1 MNKKIST
8 MFAST
13 LLMVG
18 AVFSTADAQ
27 VSKTVDLYAPGSN
40 YYYIGLPA
48 AAGQGST
55 AYLKAVEVENTVGAN
70 KGKTFISLEGETTVD
85 QNEIDAYLFQIEK
98 VSDGALVPTY
108 YFKLKSKEYGTYVVF
123 KGGTDLT
130 EGVGLT
136 ATSLDLIAAGDDENA
151 VKTYVNQICIE
162 SSVISSD
169 KKKAEVKANTGMVFV
184 PFTIAGTNANTDELK
199 LDASGTP
206 LLTVE
211 ASTGGTKLQFFGV
224 STETVAASDLNGT
237 LKNGFILNAKDVE
250 DNIFA
255 DQTIKAFTVSG
266 SSIQVDGSDYTIPEG
281 TYFATSYPKELAS
294 ANVTTISDPD
304 LFRQCT
310 FIALDPVTNLNTKKD
325 DTQKAEQ
332 KAGKNFGLKL
342 VDGDDFNFYTETDED
357 AAGYAEK
364 ISQGSQVSVYNA
376 IFKVETNKDNEDKY
390 SLTVEKFRYK
400 KEADKNAHGEETVR
414 VAISTIDDEKVLA
427 TATGDAQFAFTL
439 GDVPVVKPIDLLN
452 DSTASVYN
460 IRFVSGEKADSEKG
474 KYLGVTVKAAGTYI
488 FSAQGSAIA
497 ELGNPQYQFVISD
510 VNAEDN
516 EITFTNRE
524 TGEDFTCVLFSTD
537 EENQYLVADGNSTQF
552 TVANLKKDGSVE
564 YASNAMNLE
573 GTTIELT
580 KATVDK
586 FAGFAN
592 RSEND
597 GYTFIK
603 FALDNVSDD
612 NLFMMVL
619 DNGTPGAP
627 AYDVEKA
634 TDKEELASLF
644 ELVKSEKPL
653 YIRNNYAYEKD
664 DVATIKTKADTVAY
678 YTYAIKW
685 INPELDKVYY
695 LNHDLDVVVATS
707 DDPADEDQFIIKE
720 NKDGSVYI
728 VKEGE
733 LDENGEAI
741 ACDENGVVTIDAVP
755 YIIEDA
761 DAVKSYLS
769 AEQLGASLEAKEQ
782 HVAFKSTTGGYLS
795 MNEDAEGV
803 VAIKTAADEDLT
815 FWLDTADIDATLP
828 SFFISKGVK
837 DAEERMFMYFAED
850 SADYYIN
857 NPHYRFDNGSVK
869 MIFKA
874 GTLTNSDTLATTVNG
889 KAVNVS
895 VEPNADG
902 TLGGLNN
909 FKFQIFK
916 ANEGDDDAYVI
927 RCKENNKYLTSTNGL
942 LTLGSRANAIKVYAE
957 FQEAPTANEGVEVA
971 GVKVIAGNGQ
981 LTIAG
986 AAGKKVVIS
995 NILGQV
1001 VANTVVSS
1009 DNATIAAPQ
1018 GIVVVAVEGEEAVKA
1033 IVK

>member
-1 MNKKIST
+1 MT
-8 MFAST
+8 
-13 LLMVG
+13 
-18 AVFSTADAQ
+18 
-27 VSKTVDLYAPGSN
+27 
-40 YYYIGLPA
+40 
-48 AAGQGST
+48 
-55 AYLKAVEVENTVGAN
+55 VEN
-70 KGKTFISLEGETTVD
+70 
-85 QNEIDAYLFQIEK
+85 
-98 VSDGALVPTY
+98 
-108 YFKLKSKEYGTYVVF
+108 
-123 KGGTDLT
+123 
-130 EGVGLT
+130 
-136 ATSLDLIAAGDDENA
+136 
-151 VKTYVNQICIE
+151 
-162 SSVISSD
+162 
-169 KKKAEVKANTGMVFV
+169 
-184 PFTIAGTNANTDELK
+184 
-199 LDASGTP
+199 
-206 LLTVE
+206 
-211 ASTGGTKLQFFGV
+211 
-224 STETVAASDLNGT
+224 
-237 LKNGFILNAKDVE
+237 
-250 DNIFA
+250 
-255 DQTIKAFTVSG
+255 
-266 SSIQVDGSDYTIPEG
+266 
-281 TYFATSYPKELAS
+281 
-294 ANVTTISDPD
+294 
-304 LFRQCT
+304 
-310 FIALDPVTNLNTKKD
+310 
-325 DTQKAEQ
+325 
-332 KAGKNFGLKL
+332 
-342 VDGDDFNFYTETDED
+342 
-357 AAGYAEK
+357 
-364 ISQGSQVSVYNA
+364 
-376 IFKVETNKDNEDKY
+376 
-390 SLTVEKFRYK
+390 FRYK
-400 KEADKNAHGEETVR
+400 KEADKNEHGTATVR
-414 VAISTIDDEKVLA
+414 VGISTIDDEKVVA

-439 GDVPVVKPIDLLN
+439 GDAPVVKPIDLLN
-452 DSTASVYN
+452 ESAASVYN

-474 KYLGVTVKAAGTYI
+474 KYLGVTVKSSGTYI

-537 EENQYLVADGNSTQF
+537 KENQYLVADGNTQF
-552 TVANLKKDGSVE
+552 TVANLTKDGSVD
-564 YASNAMNLE
+564 YASSPMNLE

-619 DNGTPGAP
+619 DNGTPGVP
-627 AYDVEKA
+627 NYDVKKA

-644 ELVKSEKPL
+644 ELVKSEKPV

-664 DVATIKTKADTVAY
+664 DVATIKTKADTVDY

-695 LNHDLDVVVATS
+695 LKDDLSLNEVS
-707 DDPADEDQFIIKE
+707 NDDPENADQFIIKE

-728 VKEGE
+728 VKDDK
-733 LDENGEAI
+733 LANDGEAI
-741 ACDENGVVTIDAVP
+741 VCDDNGDVTIDAVP
-755 YIIEDA
+755 YIIKDA

-815 FWLDTADIDATLP
+815 FWLDTAD
-828 SFFISKGVK
+828 
-837 DAEERMFMYFAED
+837 
-850 SADYYIN
+850 YYIN

-895 VEPNADG
+895 VKPNADG

-942 LTLGSRANAIKVYAE
+942 LTLANRADAIKVYAE

-971 GVKVIAGNGQ
+971 AIKVIAGEGNV
-981 LTIAG
+981 TIAG
-986 AAGKKVVIS
+986 AQGKKVVIS

>member
-18 AVFSTADAQ
+18 AVFSHVDAQ
-27 VSKTVDLYAPGSN
+27 VDKDVEFTKDLGS
-40 YYYIGLPA
+40 YYYIAPAGTGTPGYYLIADEIEVDAKGAEYTSLKVATTLPTGEDEDLA
-48 AAGQGST
+48 
-55 AYLKAVEVENTVGAN
+55 LFK
-70 KGKTFISLEGETTVD
+70 ISKVD
-85 QNEIDAYLFQIEK
+85 GTGPNAD
-98 VSDGALVPTY
+98 P
-108 YFKLKSKEYGTYVVF
+108 YFKLTNKKTGATVVF
-123 KGGTDLT
+123 NATSDIAMIAGVDGKDDKYTDLLQYPVATGQKYIVTSATGITFVPKHGGTPENT
-130 EGVGLT
+130 QGLVYTAPSALNFTGT
-136 ATSLDLIAAGDDENA
+136 ATAFRF
-151 VKTYVNQICIE
+151 
-162 SSVISSD
+162 
-169 KKKAEVKANTGMVFV
+169 M
-184 PFTIAGTNANTDELK
+184 
-199 LDASGTP
+199 
-206 LLTVE
+206 
-211 ASTGGTKLQFFGV
+211 GV

-255 DQTIKAFTVSG
+255 DQTIKAFTVS
-266 SSIQVDGSDYTIPEG
+266 SPIIVDGSDYTIPVG
-281 TYFATSYPKELAS
+281 TYFATSYPKELAP
-294 ANVTTISDPD
+294 ANVTTITDAD

-439 GDVPVVKPIDLLN
+439 GDAPVVKPIDLLN

-474 KYLGVTVKAAGTYI
+474 KYLGVTVKATGTYI

-516 EITFTNRE
+516 EITFRNRE
-524 TGEDFTCVLFSTD
+524 TGGDFTCVLFSTD
-537 EENQYLVADGNSTQF
+537 EKDQYLVADGNSTQF

-564 YASNAMNLE
+564 YDARPMNLE

-627 AYDVEKA
+627 DYDVEKA

-695 LNHDLDVVVATS
+695 LNHNLEVVVATS

-895 VEPNADG
+895 VKPNADG

-971 GVKVIAGNGQ
+971 TVKVVSGEGNV
-981 LTIAG
+981 TIAG

>member
-1 MNKKIST
+1 
-8 MFAST
+8 
-13 LLMVG
+13 
-18 AVFSTADAQ
+18 
-27 VSKTVDLYAPGSN
+27 
-40 YYYIGLPA
+40 
-48 AAGQGST
+48 
-55 AYLKAVEVENTVGAN
+55 
-70 KGKTFISLEGETTVD
+70 
-85 QNEIDAYLFQIEK
+85 
-98 VSDGALVPTY
+98 
-108 YFKLKSKEYGTYVVF
+108 
-123 KGGTDLT
+123 
-130 EGVGLT
+130 
-136 ATSLDLIAAGDDENA
+136 
-151 VKTYVNQICIE
+151 
-162 SSVISSD
+162 
-169 KKKAEVKANTGMVFV
+169 MVF
-184 PFTIAGTNANTDELK
+184 
-199 LDASGTP
+199 
-206 LLTVE
+206 
-211 ASTGGTKLQFFGV
+211 
-224 STETVAASDLNGT
+224 
-237 LKNGFILNAKDVE
+237 
-250 DNIFA
+250 
-255 DQTIKAFTVSG
+255 
-266 SSIQVDGSDYTIPEG
+266 
-281 TYFATSYPKELAS
+281 
-294 ANVTTISDPD
+294 
-304 LFRQCT
+304 
-310 FIALDPVTNLNTKKD
+310 
-325 DTQKAEQ
+325 
-332 KAGKNFGLKL
+332 
-342 VDGDDFNFYTETDED
+342 
-357 AAGYAEK
+357 
-364 ISQGSQVSVYNA
+364 
-376 IFKVETNKDNEDKY
+376 
-390 SLTVEKFRYK
+390 
-400 KEADKNAHGEETVR
+400 H
-414 VAISTIDDEKVLA
+414 
-427 TATGDAQFAFTL
+427 
-439 GDVPVVKPIDLLN
+439 
-452 DSTASVYN
+452 
-460 IRFVSGEKADSEKG
+460 
-474 KYLGVTVKAAGTYI
+474 
-488 FSAQGSAIA
+488 
-497 ELGNPQYQFVISD
+497 
-510 VNAEDN
+510 
-516 EITFTNRE
+516 
-524 TGEDFTCVLFSTD
+524 
-537 EENQYLVADGNSTQF
+537 
-552 TVANLKKDGSVE
+552 
-564 YASNAMNLE
+564 
-573 GTTIELT
+573 
-580 KATVDK
+580 
-586 FAGFAN
+586 
-592 RSEND
+592 D

-619 DNGTPGAP
+619 DNGTPGVP
-627 AYDVEKA
+627 NYDVKKA

-644 ELVKSEKPL
+644 ELVKSEKPV

-695 LNHDLDVVVATS
+695 LKDDLSLNEVS
-707 DDPADEDQFIIKE
+707 NDDPENADQFIIKE

-728 VKEGE
+728 VKDDK
-733 LDENGEAI
+733 LANDGEAI
-741 ACDENGVVTIDAVP
+741 VCDDNGDVTIDAVP
-755 YIIEDA
+755 YIIKDA

-895 VEPNADG
+895 VKPNADG

-942 LTLGSRANAIKVYAE
+942 LTLANRADAIKVYAE

-971 GVKVIAGNGQ
+971 AIKVIAGEGNV
-981 LTIAG
+981 TIAG
-986 AAGKKVVIS
+986 AQGKKVVIS